1 MGQVNAYSTVVIKT
15 CKVHGKRW
23 RCCLLFMVIFSNR
36 SIWFFIVGLFFG
48 HRSLVLS
55 YNTVVISWRP
65 FFWSERWS
73 FLHQSRVV
81 MHRLLLSSATYYQ
94 AYSHTTYLLPS
105 TVRLL
110 PSILPTY
117 YQLPSYSTPTTIYE
131 LPTNSTI
138 YRQQIFLWF
147 ILVQHKPVWRWFY
160 IKLFLPLFYRCRYM
174 SK

>member
-1 MGQVNAYSTVVIKT
+1 MHNSPIQLLLSSYTGFVMGQVNAYSTVIIKT

-73 FLHQSRVV
+73 FLHRSRVV
-81 MHRLLLSSATYYQ
+81 MYGLLLRFSHPLPKPTPTYYHLHY
-94 AYSHTTYLLPS
+94 AYYHISYLPTTIYHP

-110 PSILPTY
+110 PYTS
-117 YQLPSYSTPTTIYE
+117 
-131 LPTNSTI
+131 
-138 YRQQIFLWF
+138 
-147 ILVQHKPVWRWFY
+147 
-160 IKLFLPLFYRCRYM
+160 
-174 SK
+174 

>member
-73 FLHQSRVV
+73 FLHRSRVV

-94 AYSHTTYLLPS
+94 SLLPYTYLLPS
-105 TVRLL
+105 TLRLL
-110 PSILPTY
+110 PYILPTY
-117 YQLPSYSTPTTIYE
+117 YHPMVRLRPYTSN
-131 LPTNSTI
+131 LPTAPSIGNKYFYDSFSCCSNLYEDDSTSSN
-138 YRQQIFLWF
+138 
-147 ILVQHKPVWRWFY
+147 FY
-160 IKLFLPLFYRCRYM
+160 HYSIDIATWSRL
-174 SK
+174 